1 MQPIIL
7 YDIPS
12 KAPNN
17 IWAPNPAKTRPVAQF
32 CLEYKGLPYTI
43 VWVEFKDIPITMK
56 CEVGASTTEG
66 GRYTLPVIKDP
77 NTGLVIADSLAIAEY
92 LDKTYPEKPIIPRG
106 ANALMGLFEPA
117 YCRVAY
123 GKAVKLILTKTLEV
137 MNDSSREYFIQTRLE
152 LLGETRW
159 EAVSE
164 ENVQQQWED
173 FKKGLDE
180 IDKWYQ
186 KSGGKWI
193 MGDTFSFADMVV
205 ACRTIWWNT
214 IFDEEQLRELHSWNG
229 GRWARV
235 LADVNAQCGTDL

>member
-1 MQPIIL
+1 
-7 YDIPS
+7 
-12 KAPNN
+12 
-17 IWAPNPAKTRPVAQF
+17 
-32 CLEYKGLPYTI
+32 
-43 VWVEFKDIPITMK
+43 VEFKDIPMTMK
-56 CEVGASTTEG
+56 CKVGASTTEG

-77 NTGLVIADSLAIAEY
+77 NTGSVVADSLAIAEY

-106 ANALMGLFEPA
+106 ANVLMPLFEPA

-123 GKAVKLILTKTLEV
+123 GKAVKLILTKTLEI
-137 MNDSSREYFIQTRLE
+137 MNDSNREYFIRTRLE

-159 EAVSE
+159 EVVSE

-173 FKKGLDE
+173 LKKGLDE

-205 ACRTIWWNT
+205 ACRIMWWNT
-214 IFDEEQLRELHSWNG
+214 IFDEDQVRELHSWND
-229 GRWARV
+229 GRWARL
-235 LADVNAQCGTDL
+235 LADVNAECGTNL

>member
-12 KAPNN
+12 KVPKD
-17 IWAPNPAKTRPVAQF
+17 IWAPNPAKTRF
-32 CLEYKGLPYTI
+32 CLAYKGLPYTI
-43 VWVEFKDIPITMK
+43 VWVEFKDIPMTMK
-56 CEVGASTTEG
+56 RVGASTTEG

-77 NTGLVIADSLAIAEY
+77 NTGVVVADSLAIAEY
-92 LDKTYPEKPIIPRG
+92 LDKTYPEEASHTTRRQR
-106 ANALMGLFEPA
+106 
-117 YCRVAY
+117 YYR
-123 GKAVKLILTKTLEV
+123 TLEIQ
-137 MNDSSREYFIQTRLE
+137 NNSSREYFVQTRLE

-159 EAVSE
+159 EAVTKS
-164 ENVQQQWED
+164 NVQQQWED

-205 ACRTIWWNT
+205 ACRTMWWNT

-235 LADVNAQCGTDL
+235 LADVNAECGTDL